1 MGEIESAF
9 RMISAGRHMGKVILT
24 ADPDE
29 MVAALPETPVLPELL
44 PSATYILAGGFG
56 GLGVYLIRWLA
67 SRGARTIVNLS
78 RSGAKTSAAKACIA
92 EMHSQGVKVLS
103 KAYDI
108 ASKEAVEAVVRDL
121 QAVDGVGHIRG
132 VINAAMALEDV
143 LFDQMEHWQWEASLA
158 PKVAGTRN
166 MHEVLPTDMDF
177 FVVLSSVA
185 GVIGHPAQV
194 NYTAACAFQDA
205 FMHYRR
211 SRGQPGFAIDV
222 GVVGDAD
229 FVSESPAV
237 FANMKRQGF
246 PFISVAEL
254 LATLDYVLTARG
266 LECQAALGLVPD
278 AGVKKPDCGSG
289 SDHIEKIGHA
299 NTVEEAVEAVGAA
312 VLDELSK
319 LIIMPVDRILLHRT
333 LDSYG
338 VDSLVVVELRN
349 WVVAMLAADISIL
362 VIRESRGID
371 NPIQLVASKSRL
383 VPVKLQEAVSKLG

>member
-1 MGEIESAF
+1 
-9 RMISAGRHMGKVILT
+9 
-24 ADPDE
+24 
-29 MVAALPETPVLPELL
+29 
-44 PSATYILAGGFG
+44 
-56 GLGVYLIRWLA
+56 
-67 SRGARTIVNLS
+67 
-78 RSGAKTSAAKACIA
+78 
-92 EMHSQGVKVLS
+92 
-103 KAYDI
+103 
-108 ASKEAVEAVVRDL
+108 
-121 QAVDGVGHIRG
+121 
-132 VINAAMALEDV
+132 
-143 LFDQMEHWQWEASLA
+143 LFDQLEHWQWEASLA

-185 GVIGHPAQV
+185 GVTGRPAQV
-194 NYTAACAFQDA
+194 NYTAACAFHDA

-222 GVVGDAD
+222 GVVGDAG

-237 FANMKRQGF
+237 FATMKRQGF

-266 LECQAALGLVPD
+266 LECQAVLGLVPD
-278 AGVKKPDCGSG
+278 AGVKEPDRFEQRHISHLVQDSARFAGAELDDNSGSG
-289 SDHIEKIGHA
+289 SDHIGKIGRA
-299 NTVEEAVEAVGAA
+299 NAVEEAVEAVGAA

-319 LIIMPVDRILLHRT
+319 LIIMPVDQILLHRT

-362 VIRESRGID
+362 VIRESRRID
-371 NPIQLVASKSRL
+371 NLIQLVAS
-383 VPVKLQEAVSKLG
+383 